1 MMYQLKAEVY
11 LDKYNECYKKVIVLS
26 PPPKDNALKQI
37 TKLVNREKLSPFQE
51 RSPCCPEDQC
61 YYIVLNPKNTC
72 EFLCVNQI
80 NLLFNY
86 LLSNHYSIDTS
97 VTKIMQVPVGRLSR
111 RRSVVSTGHVRAR
124 ATDMPSAMPI

>member
-61 YYIVLNPKNTC
+61 YYIVLNPKNMC

-97 VTKIMQVPVGRLSR
+97 VTKIMQDSDVKIKNLICFISKN
-111 RRSVVSTGHVRAR
+111 
-124 ATDMPSAMPI
+124 

>member
-1 MMYQLKAEVY
+1 MA
-11 LDKYNECYKKVIVLS
+11 DTKKQSL
-26 PPPKDNALKQI
+26 DNALKQI

-97 VTKIMQVPVGRLSR
+97 VTKIMQDSDVKIKNLICFMHSR
-111 RRSVVSTGHVRAR
+111 C
-124 ATDMPSAMPI
+124 